1 MAEPSNDTLNT
12 LDTLPRLLRSNA
24 AKYGESKVALR
35 EKEFGVWQP
44 YTWKDYLEHVKYF
57 SLGLVSLGL
66 TKGDTI
72 SIIGDNRPE
81 WLFAELAAQSA
92 RAIGIGIYQDAIL
105 KEVSYIINLA
115 ESKFI
120 VAEDQEQ
127 VDKIL
132 DMGDELTTVKFIVYT
147 DPRGMRKYDD
157 SRLVYFP
164 EVEARGKE
172 FEQAHPGAYD
182 RLVDATEA
190 EDPTHICITSGTTG
204 NPKLAVLSHRNML
217 SMAAN
222 LGKVDPK
229 RETDEFVS
237 FLPLPWVGEQMMSVA
252 SGLLFGFTVNFPE
265 EPETATENI
274 REIGP
279 HILFSPPRVWENLAA
294 TVQVKIL
301 DASPLKRFLYNK
313 CLPIGYEW
321 ADLKFQKKTP
331 TLAQKIR
338 YSLAYLLV
346 FRSLKDRIGFTHI
359 RSASTGGAALGPDTF
374 RFFHALGVN
383 LKQIY
388 GQTEIFGI
396 SCIHRDGDVNF
407 DSVGKPI
414 PETEIRIDNPDP
426 KGVGEV
432 VSRSPA
438 LFQGYYKA
446 EAATQESIVDGWL
459 RSGDAGYFDENGHLV
474 IIDRM
479 KDIMT
484 LRSGERFSPQFIE
497 NKLKFS
503 PYIKEAVCIG
513 QGRDLVISLICIDFG
528 IVGKWA
534 EDHRI
539 GYTTY
544 TDLASKPEVYDFLE
558 KEVRKVNST
567 LTGSQRIRKFALLY
581 KELDAD
587 DDELTRTRKVRR
599 GFVDQKYADI
609 IQGIYQGQPQIR
621 IDAVIK
627 YQDGK
632 TSQLK
637 TTIQVRDL
645 GDPGEVRPAVA

>member
-1 MAEPSNDTLNT
+1 MTDAPMN
-12 LDTLPRLLRSNA
+12 DTLPRLLRSNA
-24 AKYGESKVALR
+24 AKYGIGKVALR
-35 EKEFGVWQP
+35 EKEFGIWQP
-44 YTWKDYLEHVKYF
+44 YSWQDYFEHVRDF
-57 SLGLVSLGL
+57 TLGLVALGL
-66 TKGDTI
+66 VKGDTI

-81 WLFAELAAQSA
+81 WLFAELSAQSA
-92 RAIGIGIYQDAIL
+92 GAIGIGIYQDAIL

-127 VDKIL
+127 VDKVL
-132 DMGDELTTVKFIVYT
+132 DMGDELTTVKHIVYT

-157 SRLVYFP
+157 ARLISFQ
-164 EVEARGKE
+164 EVEALGKE
-172 FEQAHPGAYD
+172 HEQAHPGAYD
-182 RLVDATEA
+182 ALVNATQA
-190 EDPTHICITSGTTG
+190 EDPAHICITSGTTG
-204 NPKLAVLSHRNML
+204 HPKLAVLSHRNML
-217 SMAAN
+217 SMATN

-229 RETDEFVS
+229 LETDEFVS

-252 SGLLFGFTVNFPE
+252 SGMLFGFTVNFPE
-265 EPETATENI
+265 GPETTTENI

-279 HILFSPPRVWENLAA
+279 NLLFSPPRVWENLAA

-301 DASPLKRFLYNK
+301 DASPLKRFLYHW

-331 TLAQKIR
+331 TLLQKLR
-338 YSLAYLLV
+338 YGLAYVLI
-346 FRSLKDRIGFTHI
+346 FRALKDRIGFSRI

-396 SCIHRDGDVNF
+396 SSIHRDGDINF
-407 DSVGKPI
+407 DSVGIPI

-426 KGVGEV
+426 QGVGEV
-432 VSRSPA
+432 ISRSAA

-446 EAATQESIVDGWL
+446 EAATAETIVDGWL
-459 RSGDAGYFDENGHLV
+459 RSGDAGYFDPNGHLV

-484 LRSGERFSPQFIE
+484 LQSSERFSPQFIE

-503 PYIKEAVCIG
+503 PYAKEAVCIG
-513 QGRDLVISLICIDFG
+513 QGREFVIALLCVDFS

-544 TDLASKPEVYDFLE
+544 TDLAAKPEIYDLLE
-558 KEVRKVNST
+558 KEVKKVNDT
-567 LTGSQRIRKFALLY
+567 LVESQRIRKFALLY

-609 IQGIYQGQPQIR
+609 IEGIYAGKAQIPV
-621 IDAVIK
+621 DAVIK

-637 TTIQVRDL
+637 TTIIVRDL
-645 GDPGEVRPAVA
+645 IHPDGSTPAAT

>member
-1 MAEPSNDTLNT
+1 MTDAPMN
-12 LDTLPRLLRSNA
+12 DTLPRLLRSNA
-24 AKYGESKVALR
+24 AKYGAGKVALR
-35 EKEFGVWQP
+35 EKEFGIWQP
-44 YTWKDYLEHVKYF
+44 YTWQDYFEHVRDF
-57 SLGLVSLGL
+57 TLGLVVLGL
-66 TKGDTI
+66 VKGDTI

-81 WLFAELAAQSA
+81 WLFAELSAQSA
-92 RAIGIGIYQDAIL
+92 GAIGIGIYQDAIL

-127 VDKIL
+127 VDKVL
-132 DMGDELTTVKFIVYT
+132 DMGDELTTVKHIVYT

-157 SRLVYFP
+157 ARLISFL
-164 EVEARGKE
+164 EVEALGREHEK
-172 FEQAHPGAYD
+172 AHPGAYD
-182 RLVDATEA
+182 ALVNATQA
-190 EDPTHICITSGTTG
+190 EDPAHICITSGTTG
-204 NPKLAVLSHRNML
+204 HPKLAVLSHRNML
-217 SMAAN
+217 SMATN

-229 RETDEFVS
+229 LETDEFVS

-252 SGLLFGFTVNFPE
+252 SGMLFGFTVNFPE
-265 EPETATENI
+265 GPETTTENI

-279 HILFSPPRVWENLAA
+279 NLLFSPPRVWENLAA

-301 DASPLKRFLYNK
+301 DASPLKRFLYHW

-331 TLAQKIR
+331 TLVQKLR
-338 YSLAYLLV
+338 YGLAYLLV
-346 FRSLKDRIGFTHI
+346 FRALKDRIGFTHI

-396 SCIHRDGDVNF
+396 SCIHRDGDINF
-407 DSVGKPI
+407 DSVGIPI

-426 KGVGEV
+426 QGVGEV
-432 VSRSPA
+432 ISRSAA

-446 EAATQESIVDGWL
+446 EAATAETIVDGWL
-459 RSGDAGYFDENGHLV
+459 RSGDAGYFDPNGHLV

-484 LRSGERFSPQFIE
+484 LQSSERFSPQFIE

-503 PYIKEAVCIG
+503 PYAKEAVCIG
-513 QGRDLVISLICIDFG
+513 QGREFVIALLCVDFS

-544 TDLASKPEVYDFLE
+544 TDLAAKPEIYDLLE
-558 KEVRKVNST
+558 KEVKKVNDT
-567 LTGSQRIRKFALLY
+567 LVESQRIRKFALLY

-609 IQGIYQGQPQIR
+609 IEGIYAGKSQIPV
-621 IDAVIK
+621 DAVIK

-637 TTIQVRDL
+637 TTIIVRDL
-645 GDPGEVRPAVA
+645 IHPDGSTPAAS

>member
-1 MAEPSNDTLNT
+1 MVQLSH
-12 LDTLPRLLRSNA
+12 DTLPKLLRHNA
-24 AKYGESKVALR
+24 MKYGDGKVALR
-35 EKEFGVWQP
+35 EKEFGIWQP
-44 YTWKDYLEHVKYF
+44 FTWKEYYEHVKYF
-57 SLGLVSLGL
+57 CLGLVSMGL
-66 TKGDTI
+66 EKGDTI

-81 WLFAELAAQSA
+81 WVYAELAAQCA
-92 RAIGIGIYQDAIL
+92 GAVGIGIYQDSIL
-105 KEVSYIINLA
+105 KEVSYIINHA
-115 ESKFI
+115 ASKFI

-127 VDKIL
+127 VDKVL
-132 DMGDELTTVKFIVYT
+132 DMGDELTTVRHVVYT
-147 DPRGMRKYDD
+147 DSRGMRKYDD
-157 SRLVYFP
+157 DRLIFFP
-164 EVEARGKE
+164 DVEEKGRQYEKD
-172 FEQAHPGAYD
+172 HPALFD
-182 RLVDATEA
+182 QLVDATRPD
-190 EDPTHICITSGTTG
+190 DPAQICTTSGTTG

-222 LGKVDPK
+222 LGEVDPK

-237 FLPLPWVGEQMMSVA
+237 FLPLPWIGEQMMGVA
-252 SGLLFGFTVNFPE
+252 SALLYGFTVNFPE
-265 EPETATENI
+265 SPETATENI

-279 HILFSPPRVWENLAA
+279 HVLFSPPRVWENLAA
-294 TVQVKIL
+294 TVQVKIM
-301 DASPLKRFLYNK
+301 DASWLKQFLYNRF
-313 CLPIGYEW
+313 LPVGYEW

-331 TLAQKIR
+331 SLLQKLR
-338 YSLAYLLV
+338 YGLGYLLV
-346 FRSLKDRIGFTHI
+346 FRALKDRLGFTFV

-388 GQTEIFGI
+388 GQTEISGI
-396 SCIHRDGDVNF
+396 SCIHRDGDINF

-414 PETEIRIDNPDP
+414 PETDVRIDNPDP
-426 KGVGEV
+426 QGVGEV

-438 LFQGYYKA
+438 LFLGYYKNE
-446 EAATQESIVDGWL
+446 EATRETIVDGWL
-459 RSGDAGYFDENGHLV
+459 HSGDAGYFNPDGHLI

-484 LRSGERFSPQFIE
+484 MSSGERFSPQFIE

-513 QGRDLVISLICIDFG
+513 HGRDFVIAMICIDYG

-534 EDHRI
+534 EDRRI
-539 GYTTY
+539 NYTTY

-558 KEVRKVNST
+558 KEVRKVNAT
-567 LTGSQRIRKFALLY
+567 LVESQKIRKFILLY

-599 GFVDQKYADI
+599 GFIDQKYKDI
-609 IQGIYQGQPQIR
+609 IEAIYAGQDKIH
-621 IDAVIK
+621 IDTLIK

-637 TTIQVRDL
+637 TTLQVRTL
-645 GDPGEVRPAVA
+645 

>member
-1 MAEPSNDTLNT
+1 MTDAPMN
-12 LDTLPRLLRSNA
+12 DTLPRLLRSNA
-24 AKYGESKVALR
+24 AKYGAGKVALR
-35 EKEFGVWQP
+35 EKEFGIWQP
-44 YTWKDYLEHVKYF
+44 YTWQDYFEHVRDF
-57 SLGLVSLGL
+57 TLGLVVLGL
-66 TKGDTI
+66 VKGDTI

-81 WLFAELAAQSA
+81 WLFAELSAQSA
-92 RAIGIGIYQDAIL
+92 GAIGIGIYQDAIL

-127 VDKIL
+127 VDKVL
-132 DMGDELTTVKFIVYT
+132 DMGDELTTVKYIVYT

-157 SRLVYFP
+157 ARLISFL
-164 EVEARGKE
+164 EVEALGKAHE
-172 FEQAHPGAYD
+172 KAHPGAYD
-182 RLVDATEA
+182 ALVNATQA
-190 EDPTHICITSGTTG
+190 EDPAHICITSGTTG
-204 NPKLAVLSHRNML
+204 HPKLAVLSHRNML
-217 SMAAN
+217 SMATN

-229 RETDEFVS
+229 LETDEFVS

-252 SGLLFGFTVNFPE
+252 SGMLFGFTVNFPE
-265 EPETATENI
+265 GPETTTENI

-279 HILFSPPRVWENLAA
+279 NLLFSPPRVWENLAA

-301 DASPLKRFLYNK
+301 DASPLKRFLYHW

-331 TLAQKIR
+331 TLVQKLR
-338 YSLAYLLV
+338 YGLAYLLV
-346 FRSLKDRIGFTHI
+346 FRALKDRIGFTRI

-396 SCIHRDGDVNF
+396 SCIHRDGDINF
-407 DSVGKPI
+407 DSVGIPI

-426 KGVGEV
+426 QGVGEV
-432 VSRSPA
+432 ISRSAA

-446 EAATQESIVDGWL
+446 EAATAETIVDGWL
-459 RSGDAGYFDENGHLV
+459 RSGDAGYFDPNGHLV

-484 LRSGERFSPQFIE
+484 LQSSERFSPQFIE

-503 PYIKEAVCIG
+503 PYAKEAVCIG
-513 QGRDLVISLICIDFG
+513 QGREFVIALLCVDFS

-544 TDLASKPEVYDFLE
+544 TDLAAKPEIYDLLE
-558 KEVRKVNST
+558 KEVKKVNDT
-567 LTGSQRIRKFALLY
+567 LVESQRIRKFALLY

-609 IQGIYQGQPQIR
+609 IEGIYAGKSQIPV
-621 IDAVIK
+621 DAVIK

-637 TTIQVRDL
+637 STIIVRDL
-645 GDPGEVRPAVA
+645 IHPDGSTPAAS

>member
-1 MAEPSNDTLNT
+1 MPEAVPDTF
-12 LDTLPRLLRSNA
+12 PKLLRRN
-24 AKYGESKVALR
+24 GEKFGAGKVALR
-35 EKEFGVWQP
+35 EKEFGIWQP
-44 YTWKDYLEHVKYF
+44 YSWSDYYDHVKF
-57 SLGLVSLGL
+57 FCLGLVSMGL
-66 TKGDTI
+66 EKADTI
-72 SIIGDNRPE
+72 AIIGDNRPE

-92 RAIGIGIYQDAIL
+92 GAIGIGIYQDAIL

-115 ESKFI
+115 EAKFI

-132 DMGDELTTVKFIVYT
+132 DMGEELTTVRHIVYT
-147 DPRGMRKYDD
+147 DPRGMRKYEDP
-157 SRLVYFP
+157 RLVYFP

-172 FEQAHPGAYD
+172 YERANPGAYE
-182 RLVDATEA
+182 RLVDATQA
-190 EDPTHICITSGTTG
+190 EDPAQICTTSGTTG
-204 NPKLAVLSHRNML
+204 NPKLAVLSHRNLL
-217 SMAAN
+217 SMARN
-222 LGKVDPK
+222 LGQVDRK
-229 RETDEFVS
+229 YETDEFVS
-237 FLPLPWVGEQMMSVA
+237 FLPLPWVGEQMMCVA
-252 SGLLFGFTVNFPE
+252 SGLLFGLTVNFPE

-279 HILFSPPRVWENLAA
+279 HVLFSPPRVWENLAA

-301 DASPLKRFLYNK
+301 DASRLKRFLYNR

-331 TLAQKIR
+331 TLVQKIR
-338 YSLAYLLV
+338 YALSYLLV
-346 FRSLKDRIGFTHI
+346 FRALKDRIGFTHI

-388 GQTEIFGI
+388 GQTEISGI

-414 PETEIRIDNPDP
+414 PETEVRIDNPDP

-446 EAATQESIVDGWL
+446 PDATRETIIGGWL
-459 RSGDAGYFDENGHLV
+459 RSGDAGYFDPGGHLV

-484 LRSGERFSPQFIE
+484 LQSGERFSPQFIE

-513 QGRDLVISLICIDFG
+513 QGRAFVLGLICIDFG

-534 EDHRI
+534 EDRRI

-544 TDLASKPEVYDFLE
+544 TDLAGKPEVYDFLE
-558 KEVRKVNST
+558 KEVRKVNAT
-567 LTGSQRIRKFALLY
+567 LGDAQRICKFALLY

-609 IQGIYQGQPQIR
+609 IEGIYRGQSQIA

-632 TSQLK
+632 TSRLK
-637 TTIQVRDL
+637 TTVQVRDL
-645 GDPGEVRPAVA
+645 GAAAARPSVP

>member
-446 EAATQESIVDGWL
+446 EAATRESIVDGWL

>member
-1 MAEPSNDTLNT
+1 MVEFAHDTF
-12 LDTLPRLLRSNA
+12 PKLLRHNA
-24 AKYGESKVALR
+24 RKYGDGKVALR
-35 EKEFGVWQP
+35 EKEFGIWQP
-44 YTWKDYLEHVKYF
+44 YTWKEYGERVKYF
-57 SLGLVSLGL
+57 CLGLVALGL
-66 TKGDTI
+66 KKADTI
-72 SIIGDNRPE
+72 AIIGDNRPE

-92 RAIGIGIYQDAIL
+92 GAVGIGIYQDAIL

-127 VDKIL
+127 VDKVL
-132 DMGDELTTVKFIVYT
+132 DMGDELTTVQYVVYT

-157 SRLVYFP
+157 PRLIYFP
-164 EVEARGKE
+164 DVESKGREYEA
-172 FEQAHPGAYD
+172 AHPGAYD
-182 RLVDATEA
+182 RLVDDTRCD
-190 EDPTHICITSGTTG
+190 DPAQICTTSGTTG

-222 LGKVDPK
+222 LGQVDPK
-229 RETDEFVS
+229 FETDEFVS
-237 FLPLPWVGEQMMSVA
+237 FLPLPWIGEQMMCVA
-252 SGLLFGFTVNFPE
+252 SGLLFGLTVSFPE
-265 EPETATENI
+265 EPETATENL

-279 HILFSPPRVWENLAA
+279 HVLFSPPRVWENLAA

-301 DASPLKRFLYNK
+301 DASPLKRSLYHR

-321 ADLKFQKKTP
+321 ADLKFRKAAP
-331 TLAQKIR
+331 TLLQKLR
-338 YSLAYLLV
+338 YGLAYVLV
-346 FRSLKDRIGFTHI
+346 FRALKDRLGFTHV

-374 RFFHALGVN
+374 RFFHALGVD

-388 GQTEIFGI
+388 GQTEISGI
-396 SCIHRDGDVNF
+396 SCIHRHGDVNF

-414 PETEIRIDNPDP
+414 PETEVKIVNPDP

-438 LFQGYYKA
+438 LFLGYYKNE
-446 EAATQESIVDGWL
+446 EATRDTIHDGWL
-459 RSGDAGYFDENGHLV
+459 YSGDAGYFNDDGHLV

-484 LRSGERFSPQFIE
+484 LKSGERFSPQFIE

-503 PYIKEAVCIG
+503 PYVKEAVCIG
-513 QGRDLVISLICIDFG
+513 EGRDYVLSLVCIDYG

-534 EDHRI
+534 EDNRI
-539 GYTTY
+539 NYTTY
-544 TDLASKPEVYDFLE
+544 TDLASKPEVYDFIE
-558 KEVRKVNST
+558 KEVRKVNET
-567 LTGSQRIRKFALLY
+567 LVESQRIKKFALLY

-609 IQGIYQGQPQIR
+609 IEGVYQGLPEIK

-637 TTIQVRDL
+637 TTVR
-645 GDPGEVRPAVA
+645 VKTM

>member
-1 MAEPSNDTLNT
+1 MVEFAHDTF
-12 LDTLPRLLRSNA
+12 PKLLRHNA
-24 AKYGESKVALR
+24 KKYGDGKVALR
-35 EKEFGVWQP
+35 EKEFGIWQP
-44 YTWKDYLEHVKYF
+44 YTWQDYCERVKYF
-57 SLGLVSLGL
+57 CLGLVALGL
-66 TKGDTI
+66 KKADTI
-72 SIIGDNRPE
+72 AIIGDNRPE

-92 RAIGIGIYQDAIL
+92 GAIGIGIYQDAIL

-132 DMGDELTTVKFIVYT
+132 DMGDELTTVQHIVYT
-147 DPRGMRKYDD
+147 DPRGMRKYEDG
-157 SRLVYFP
+157 RLISFP
-164 EVEARGKE
+164 DVEERGRQYEKANPDA
-172 FEQAHPGAYD
+172 FD
-182 RLVDATEA
+182 RLVDATGCD
-190 EDPTHICITSGTTG
+190 DPAQICTTSGTTG

-222 LGKVDPK
+222 LGQVDPK
-229 RETDEFVS
+229 HETDEFVS
-237 FLPLPWVGEQMMSVA
+237 FLPLPWIGEQMMCVA
-252 SGLLFGFTVNFPE
+252 SGLLFGLTVNFPE
-265 EPETATENI
+265 EPETATENL

-279 HILFSPPRVWENLAA
+279 HVLFSPPRVWENLAA

-301 DASPLKRFLYNK
+301 DASALKRFLYHR

-321 ADLKFQKKTP
+321 ADLKFRKKAP
-331 TLAQKIR
+331 SLIEKVR
-338 YSLAYLLV
+338 YGLAYLLV
-346 FRSLKDRIGFTHI
+346 FRALKDRLGFTRV

-374 RFFHALGVN
+374 RFFHALGVD

-388 GQTEIFGI
+388 GQTEISGI
-396 SCIHRDGDVNF
+396 SCIHRHGDVNF

-414 PETEIRIDNPDP
+414 PETEVKIVNPDP

-438 LFQGYYKA
+438 LFLGYYKNE
-446 EAATQESIVDGWL
+446 EATRDTIHDGWL
-459 RSGDAGYFDENGHLV
+459 YSGDAGYFNEDGHLV

-503 PYIKEAVCIG
+503 PYIKEAVCVG
-513 QGRDLVISLICIDFG
+513 QGRDSVISLICIDYG

-534 EDHRI
+534 EDNRI
-539 GYTTY
+539 NYTTY
-544 TDLASKPEVYDFLE
+544 TDLASKSEVYDFIE
-558 KEVRKVNST
+558 REVRKVNET
-567 LTGSQRIRKFALLY
+567 LTDSQRVKKFALLY

-609 IQGIYQGQPQIR
+609 IEGIYRDQPEIK

-637 TTIQVRDL
+637 TTVQVRTL
-645 GDPGEVRPAVA
+645 

>member
-1 MAEPSNDTLNT
+1 MTDAPVN
-12 LDTLPRLLRSNA
+12 DTLPRLLRSNA
-24 AKYGESKVALR
+24 AKYGAGKVALR
-35 EKEFGVWQP
+35 EKEFGIWQP
-44 YTWKDYLEHVKYF
+44 DSWQDYFEHVRDF
-57 SLGLVSLGL
+57 TLGLVVLGL
-66 TKGDTI
+66 VKGDTI

-81 WLFAELAAQSA
+81 WLFAELSAQSA
-92 RAIGIGIYQDAIL
+92 GAIGIGIYQDAIL

-127 VDKIL
+127 VDKVL
-132 DMGDELTTVKFIVYT
+132 DMGDELTTVKHIVYT

-157 SRLVYFP
+157 ARLISFT
-164 EVEARGKE
+164 EVEALGKE
-172 FEQAHPGAYD
+172 HEKAHPGAYD
-182 RLVDATEA
+182 ALVNATQA
-190 EDPTHICITSGTTG
+190 EDPAHICITSGTTG
-204 NPKLAVLSHRNML
+204 HPKLAVLSHRNML
-217 SMAAN
+217 SMATN

-229 RETDEFVS
+229 LETDEFVS

-252 SGLLFGFTVNFPE
+252 SGMLFGFTVNFPE
-265 EPETATENI
+265 GPETTTENI

-279 HILFSPPRVWENLAA
+279 NLLFSPPRVWENLAA

-301 DASPLKRFLYNK
+301 DASPLKRFLYHW

-331 TLAQKIR
+331 TLLQKLR
-338 YSLAYLLV
+338 YGLAYVLV
-346 FRSLKDRIGFTHI
+346 FRALKDRIGFSRI

-396 SCIHRDGDVNF
+396 SCIHRDGDINF
-407 DSVGKPI
+407 DSVGIPI

-426 KGVGEV
+426 QGVGEV
-432 VSRSPA
+432 ISRSAA

-446 EAATQESIVDGWL
+446 EAATAETIVDGWL
-459 RSGDAGYFDENGHLV
+459 RSGDAGYFDPNGHLV

-484 LRSGERFSPQFIE
+484 LQSSERFSPQFIE

-503 PYIKEAVCIG
+503 PYAKEAVCIG
-513 QGRDLVISLICIDFG
+513 QGREFVIALLCVDFS

-544 TDLASKPEVYDFLE
+544 TDLAAKPEIYDLLE
-558 KEVRKVNST
+558 KEVKKVNDT
-567 LTGSQRIRKFALLY
+567 LVESQRIRKFALLY

-609 IQGIYQGQPQIR
+609 IEGIYAGKAQIPV
-621 IDAVIK
+621 DAVIK

-637 TTIQVRDL
+637 TTIIVRDL
-645 GDPGEVRPAVA
+645 IHPDGSTPAAT

>member
-1 MAEPSNDTLNT
+1 MTDAPMN
-12 LDTLPRLLRSNA
+12 DTLPRLLRSNA
-24 AKYGESKVALR
+24 AKYGAGKVALR
-35 EKEFGVWQP
+35 EKEFGIWQP
-44 YTWKDYLEHVKYF
+44 YTWQDYFEHVRDF
-57 SLGLVSLGL
+57 TLGLVVLGL
-66 TKGDTI
+66 VKGDTI

-81 WLFAELAAQSA
+81 WLFAELSAQSA
-92 RAIGIGIYQDAIL
+92 GAIGIGIYQDAIL

-127 VDKIL
+127 VDKVL
-132 DMGDELTTVKFIVYT
+132 DMGDELTTVKRIVYT

-157 SRLVYFP
+157 ARLISFL
-164 EVEARGKE
+164 EVEALGKAHE
-172 FEQAHPGAYD
+172 KAHPGAYD
-182 RLVDATEA
+182 ALVNATQA
-190 EDPTHICITSGTTG
+190 EDPAHICITSGTTG
-204 NPKLAVLSHRNML
+204 HPKLAVLSHRNML
-217 SMAAN
+217 SMATN

-229 RETDEFVS
+229 LETDEFVS

-265 EPETATENI
+265 KPETATENI

-279 HILFSPPRVWENLAA
+279 HLLFSPPRVWENLAA

-301 DASPLKRFLYNK
+301 DASPLKRFLYHW

-331 TLAQKIR
+331 TLVQKLR
-338 YSLAYLLV
+338 YGLAYLLV
-346 FRSLKDRIGFTHI
+346 FRALKDRIGFTRI

-396 SCIHRDGDVNF
+396 SCIHRDGDINF
-407 DSVGKPI
+407 DSVGIPI

-426 KGVGEV
+426 QGVGEV
-432 VSRSPA
+432 ISRSAA

-446 EAATQESIVDGWL
+446 EAATAETIVDGWL
-459 RSGDAGYFDENGHLV
+459 RSGDAGYFDPNGHLV

-484 LRSGERFSPQFIE
+484 LQSSERFSPQFIE

-503 PYIKEAVCIG
+503 PYAKEAVCIG
-513 QGRDLVISLICIDFG
+513 QGREFVIALLCVDFS

-544 TDLASKPEVYDFLE
+544 TDLAAKPEIYDLLE
-558 KEVRKVNST
+558 KEVKKVNDT
-567 LTGSQRIRKFALLY
+567 LVESQRIRKFALLY

-609 IQGIYQGQPQIR
+609 IEGIYAGKSQIPV
-621 IDAVIK
+621 DAVIK

-637 TTIQVRDL
+637 TTIIVRDL
-645 GDPGEVRPAVA
+645 IHPDGSTPAAS

>member
-1 MAEPSNDTLNT
+1 MVQLAHDTF
-12 LDTLPRLLRSNA
+12 PKLLRHNA
-24 AKYGESKVALR
+24 EKYGDGKVALR
-35 EKEFGVWQP
+35 EKEFGIWQP
-44 YTWKDYLEHVKYF
+44 VTWWQYFEHVKYF
-57 SLGLVSLGL
+57 CLGLVSLGL
-66 TKGDTI
+66 QKGDTI

-81 WLFAELAAQSA
+81 WVYAELAAQCA
-92 RAIGIGIYQDAIL
+92 GAVGIGIYQDSIL

-115 ESKFI
+115 ASKFI

-132 DMGDELTTVKFIVYT
+132 DMGDELPTVKQIIYT

-157 SRLVYFP
+157 SRLTYFP
-164 EVEARGKE
+164 DVEKLGREYEAKN
-172 FEQAHPGAYD
+172 PGIFD
-182 RLVDATEA
+182 RLVDATGA
-190 EDPTHICITSGTTG
+190 EDPAQICTTSGTTG
-204 NPKLAVLSHRNML
+204 NPKLAVLTHRNML

-222 LGKVDPK
+222 LGAVDPK
-229 RETDEFVS
+229 YETDEFVS
-237 FLPLPWVGEQMMSVA
+237 FLPLPWIGEQMMCVA
-252 SGLLFGFTVNFPE
+252 SGLLYGFTINFPE

-279 HILFSPPRVWENLAA
+279 HVIFSPPRVWENLAA

-301 DASPLKRFLYNK
+301 DASAMKRFLYNR

-321 ADLKFQKKTP
+321 ADIRFRKARP
-331 TLAQKIR
+331 TLWEKIR
-338 YSLAYLLV
+338 YGLAYLFV
-346 FRSLKDRIGFTHI
+346 FRALKDRLGFTHI

-388 GQTEIFGI
+388 GQTEISGI

-414 PETEIRIDNPDP
+414 PETEVKIVNPDP

-438 LFQGYYKA
+438 LFQGYYRNE
-446 EAATQESIVDGWL
+446 EATRDTIHDGWL
-459 RSGDAGYFDENGHLV
+459 YSGDAGYFNEDGHLV

-503 PYIKEAVCIG
+503 PYIKEAVCVG
-513 QGRDLVISLICIDFG
+513 QDRDYVVSLVCIDYG

-539 GYTTY
+539 NYTTY
-544 TDLASKPEVYDFLE
+544 TDLASKPEVYDFIE
-558 KEVRKVNST
+558 KEVRKVNET
-567 LTGSQRIRKFALLY
+567 LVESQRITKFALLY

-609 IQGIYQGQPQIR
+609 IEGIYQNLEQIK

-637 TTIQVRDL
+637 TTVAVRKL
-645 GDPGEVRPAVA
+645 

>member
-1 MAEPSNDTLNT
+1 MTDAPVN
-12 LDTLPRLLRSNA
+12 DTLPRLLRSNA
-24 AKYGESKVALR
+24 AKYGAGKVALR
-35 EKEFGVWQP
+35 EKEFGIWQP
-44 YTWKDYLEHVKYF
+44 YSWQDYFEHVRDF
-57 SLGLVSLGL
+57 TLGLVVLGL
-66 TKGDTI
+66 VKGDTI

-81 WLFAELAAQSA
+81 WLFAELSAQSA
-92 RAIGIGIYQDAIL
+92 GAIGIGIYQDAIL

-127 VDKIL
+127 VDKVL
-132 DMGDELTTVKFIVYT
+132 DMGDELTTVKYIVYT

-157 SRLVYFP
+157 ARLISFL
-164 EVEARGKE
+164 EVEALGKAHE
-172 FEQAHPGAYD
+172 KAHPGAYD
-182 RLVDATEA
+182 ALVNATQA
-190 EDPTHICITSGTTG
+190 EDPAHICITSGTTG
-204 NPKLAVLSHRNML
+204 HPKLAVLSHRNML
-217 SMAAN
+217 SMATN

-229 RETDEFVS
+229 LETDEFVS

-252 SGLLFGFTVNFPE
+252 SGMLFGFTVNFPE
-265 EPETATENI
+265 GPETTTENI

-279 HILFSPPRVWENLAA
+279 NLLFSPPRVWENLAA

-301 DASPLKRFLYNK
+301 DASPLKRFLYHW

-331 TLAQKIR
+331 TLVQNLR
-338 YSLAYLLV
+338 YGLAYLLV
-346 FRSLKDRIGFTHI
+346 FRALKDRIGFTRI

-396 SCIHRDGDVNF
+396 SCIHRDGDINF
-407 DSVGKPI
+407 DSVGIPI

-426 KGVGEV
+426 QGVGEV
-432 VSRSPA
+432 ISRSAA

-446 EAATQESIVDGWL
+446 EAATAETIVDGWL
-459 RSGDAGYFDENGHLV
+459 RSGDAGYFDPNGHLV

-484 LRSGERFSPQFIE
+484 LQSSERFSPQFIE

-503 PYIKEAVCIG
+503 PYAKEAVCIG
-513 QGRDLVISLICIDFG
+513 QGREFVIALLCVDFS

-544 TDLASKPEVYDFLE
+544 TDLAAKPEIYDLLE
-558 KEVRKVNST
+558 KEVKKVNDT
-567 LTGSQRIRKFALLY
+567 LVESQRIRKFALLY

-609 IQGIYQGQPQIR
+609 IEGIYAGESQIPV
-621 IDAVIK
+621 DAVIK

-637 TTIQVRDL
+637 TTIIVRDL
-645 GDPGEVRPAVA
+645 IHPDGSTPAAS

>member
-1 MAEPSNDTLNT
+1 MN
-12 LDTLPRLLRSNA
+12 DTLPRLLRSNA
-24 AKYGESKVALR
+24 AKYGAGKVALR
-35 EKEFGVWQP
+35 EKELGVWQP
-44 YTWKDYLEHVKYF
+44 YSWSDYFEHVHYF
-57 SLGLVSLGL
+57 TLGLVSLGL
-66 TKGDTI
+66 AKWDTI

-81 WLFAELAAQSA
+81 WLFAELSAQSA
-92 RAIGIGIYQDAIL
+92 GAIGIGLYQDAIL

-127 VDKIL
+127 VDKVL
-132 DMGDELTTVKFIVYT
+132 DMGDELTTVKYIVYT
-147 DPRGMRKYDD
+147 DPRGMRKYED
-157 SRLVYFP
+157 SRLISFP
-164 EVEARGKE
+164 AVEDLGRE
-172 FEQAHPGAYD
+172 YEQAHPGAYD
-182 RLVDATEA
+182 ALVDATAA
-190 EDPTHICITSGTTG
+190 EDPAHICITSGTTG
-204 NPKLAVLSHRNML
+204 HPKLAVLSHRNML
-217 SMAAN
+217 SMATN

-229 RETDEFVS
+229 LETDEFVS

-252 SGLLFGFTVNFPE
+252 SGLLFGFTVSFPE
-265 EPETATENI
+265 APETTTENI

-279 HILFSPPRVWENLAA
+279 HLLFSPPRVWENLAA

-301 DASPLKRFLYNK
+301 DASPLKRFLYNW

-331 TLAQKIR
+331 TLLQKLR
-338 YSLAYLLV
+338 YGLAYVLV
-346 FRSLKDRIGFTHI
+346 FRALKDRIGFSRI

-396 SCIHRDGDVNF
+396 SCIHRDGDIDF

-432 VSRSPA
+432 VSRSAA

-446 EAATQESIVDGWL
+446 EAATAETIVDGWL
-459 RSGDAGYFDENGHLV
+459 RSGDAGYFDPNGHLV

-484 LRSGERFSPQFIE
+484 LQSGERFSPQFIE
-497 NKLKFS
+497 NKMKFS
-503 PYIKEAVCIG
+503 PYVKEAVCIG
-513 QGRDLVISLICIDFG
+513 QGRDFVMALICIDFS
-528 IVGKWA
+528 ILGKWA

-544 TDLASKPEVYDFLE
+544 TDLASKPEVYDLVE
-558 KEVRKVNST
+558 KEVRKVNGT
-567 LTGSQRIRKFALLY
+567 LVGSQRIQKFALLY

-609 IQGIYQGQPQIR
+609 IEGIYAGAAQIP

-637 TTIQVRDL
+637 TTIHVRDL
-645 GDPGEVRPAVA
+645 SSPEDTRPATT

>member
-1 MAEPSNDTLNT
+1 MN
-12 LDTLPRLLRSNA
+12 DTLPRLLRSNA
-24 AKYGESKVALR
+24 AKYGAGKVALR
-35 EKEFGVWQP
+35 EKELGVWQP
-44 YTWKDYLEHVKYF
+44 YSWSDYFEHVHYF
-57 SLGLVSLGL
+57 TLGLVSLGL
-66 TKGDTI
+66 AKGDTI

-81 WLFAELAAQSA
+81 WLFTELAAQSA
-92 RAIGIGIYQDAIL
+92 GAIGIGIYQDAIL

-127 VDKIL
+127 VDKVL
-132 DMGDELTTVKFIVYT
+132 DMGDELTTVKHIVYT

-157 SRLVYFP
+157 PRLVYFP
-164 EVEARGKE
+164 DVEARGKE
-172 FEQAHPGAYD
+172 YEQAHPGAYD
-182 RLVDATEA
+182 RLVDATQA

-204 NPKLAVLSHRNML
+204 NPKLAVLSHRNMI

-279 HILFSPPRVWENLAA
+279 NVLFSPPRVWENLAA
-294 TVQVKIL
+294 TVQVRIL
-301 DASPLKRFLYNK
+301 DASPLKRFLYGK

-331 TLAQKIR
+331 TLAQKVR
-338 YSLAYLLV
+338 YTLAYLLV
-346 FRSLKDRIGFTHI
+346 FRALKDRIGFTRI

-432 VSRSPA
+432 VSRSRA
-438 LFQGYYKA
+438 LFLGYYKA
-446 EAATQESIVDGWL
+446 EAATRETIVDGWL
-459 RSGDAGYFDENGHLV
+459 RSGDAGYFDQNGHLV

-513 QGRDLVISLICIDFG
+513 QGRDFVISLLCIDFG

-534 EDHRI
+534 EEHRI

-558 KEVRKVNST
+558 KEVRKVNAT
-567 LTGSQRIRKFALLY
+567 LVGSQRIRKFALLY

-599 GFVDQKYADI
+599 GFVDQKYAGI
-609 IQGIYQGQPQIR
+609 IEGVYQGLAQIK

-637 TTIQVRDL
+637 TTVQVRDL
-645 GDPGEVRPAVA
+645 GGQEEVRPAVA

>member
-1 MAEPSNDTLNT
+1 MTDAPMN
-12 LDTLPRLLRSNA
+12 DTLPRLLRSNA
-24 AKYGESKVALR
+24 AKYGTGKVALR
-35 EKEFGVWQP
+35 EKEFGIWQP
-44 YTWKDYLEHVKYF
+44 YSWQDYFEHVRDF
-57 SLGLVSLGL
+57 TLGLVALGL
-66 TKGDTI
+66 VKGDTI

-81 WLFAELAAQSA
+81 WLFAELSAQSA
-92 RAIGIGIYQDAIL
+92 GAIGIGIYQDAIL

-127 VDKIL
+127 VDKVL
-132 DMGDELTTVKFIVYT
+132 DMGDELTTVKHIVYT

-157 SRLVYFP
+157 ARLISFQ
-164 EVEARGKE
+164 EVEALGKE
-172 FEQAHPGAYD
+172 HEQAHPGAYD
-182 RLVDATEA
+182 ALVNATQA
-190 EDPTHICITSGTTG
+190 EDPAHICITSGTTG
-204 NPKLAVLSHRNML
+204 HPKLAVLSHRNML
-217 SMAAN
+217 SMATN

-229 RETDEFVS
+229 LETDEFVS

-252 SGLLFGFTVNFPE
+252 SGMLFGFTVNFPE
-265 EPETATENI
+265 GPETTTENI

-279 HILFSPPRVWENLAA
+279 NLLFSPPRVWENLAA

-301 DASPLKRFLYNK
+301 DASPLKRFLYHW

-331 TLAQKIR
+331 TLLQKLR
-338 YSLAYLLV
+338 YGLAYVLI
-346 FRSLKDRIGFTHI
+346 FRALKDRIGFSRI

-396 SCIHRDGDVNF
+396 SSIHRDGDINF
-407 DSVGKPI
+407 DSVGIPI

-426 KGVGEV
+426 QGVGEV
-432 VSRSPA
+432 ISRSAA

-446 EAATQESIVDGWL
+446 EAATAETIVDGWL
-459 RSGDAGYFDENGHLV
+459 RSGDAGYFDPNGHLV

-484 LRSGERFSPQFIE
+484 LQSSERFSPQFIE

-503 PYIKEAVCIG
+503 PYAKEAVCIG
-513 QGRDLVISLICIDFG
+513 QGREFVIALLCVDFS

-544 TDLASKPEVYDFLE
+544 TDLSAKAEIYDLLE
-558 KEVRKVNST
+558 KEVRKVNDT
-567 LTGSQRIRKFALLY
+567 LVESQRIRKFALLY

-609 IQGIYQGQPQIR
+609 IEGIYAGKAQIPV
-621 IDAVIK
+621 DAVIK

-637 TTIQVRDL
+637 TTILVRDL
-645 GDPGEVRPAVA
+645 IHPDGSTPAAT

>member
-1 MAEPSNDTLNT
+1 MVEFAHDTF
-12 LDTLPRLLRSNA
+12 PKLLRHNA
-24 AKYGESKVALR
+24 QQYGAGKVALR
-35 EKEFGVWQP
+35 EKEFGIWQP
-44 YTWKDYLEHVKYF
+44 FTWKDYGDRVKHF
-57 SLGLVSLGL
+57 CLGLVSLGL
-66 TKGDTI
+66 KKADTI
-72 SIIGDNRPE
+72 AIIGDNRPE

-92 RAIGIGIYQDAIL
+92 GAIGIGIYQDAIL

-132 DMGDELTTVKFIVYT
+132 DMGDELTTVRHIVYT
-147 DPRGMRKYDD
+147 DPRGMRKYED
-157 SRLVYFP
+157 SRLIYFP
-164 EVEARGKE
+164 DVEERGREYEK
-172 FEQAHPGAYD
+172 ANPGAYD
-182 RLVDATEA
+182 RFVDATRCD
-190 EDPTHICITSGTTG
+190 DPAQICTTSGTTG

-222 LGKVDPK
+222 LGSVDPK
-229 RETDEFVS
+229 RQTDEFVS
-237 FLPLPWVGEQMMSVA
+237 FLPLPWIGEQMMCVA

-265 EPETATENI
+265 EPETATENL

-279 HILFSPPRVWENLAA
+279 HVLFSPPRVWENLAA

-301 DASPLKRFLYNK
+301 DASALKRFLYHL

-321 ADLKFQKKTP
+321 ADLKFRKKAP
-331 TLAQKIR
+331 SLFEKLR
-338 YSLAYLLV
+338 YGLAYLVV
-346 FRSLKDRIGFTHI
+346 FRALKDRLGFTHV

-374 RFFHALGVN
+374 RFFHALGVD

-388 GQTEIFGI
+388 GQTEISGI
-396 SCIHRDGDVNF
+396 SCIHRHGDVNF

-414 PETEIRIDNPDP
+414 PETEVKIVHPDP

-438 LFQGYYKA
+438 LFLGYYKNE
-446 EAATQESIVDGWL
+446 EATRDTIHDGWL
-459 RSGDAGYFDENGHLV
+459 YSGDAGYFNEEGHLV

-484 LRSGERFSPQFIE
+484 LQSGERFSPQFIE

-513 QGRDLVISLICIDFG
+513 QGRDFVISLICIDYG

-534 EDHRI
+534 EDNRI
-539 GYTTY
+539 NYTTY
-544 TDLASKPEVYDFLE
+544 TDLAAKPEVYAFIE
-558 KEVRKVNST
+558 KEVRKVNQT
-567 LTGSQRIRKFALLY
+567 LVESQRVKKFALLY

-599 GFVDQKYADI
+599 GFVDQKYTEI
-609 IQGIYQGQPQIR
+609 IEGIYKGQTEIK

-637 TTIQVRDL
+637 TTVQVKAL
-645 GDPGEVRPAVA
+645 

>member
-1 MAEPSNDTLNT
+1 MTDAPMN
-12 LDTLPRLLRSNA
+12 DTLPRLLRSNA
-24 AKYGESKVALR
+24 AKYGAGKVALR
-35 EKEFGVWQP
+35 EKEFGIWQP
-44 YTWKDYLEHVKYF
+44 YTWQDYFEHVRDF
-57 SLGLVSLGL
+57 TLGLVVLGL
-66 TKGDTI
+66 VKGDTI

-81 WLFAELAAQSA
+81 WLFAELSAQSA
-92 RAIGIGIYQDAIL
+92 GAIGIGIYQDAIL

-127 VDKIL
+127 VDKVL
-132 DMGDELTTVKFIVYT
+132 DMGDELTTVKRIVYT

-157 SRLVYFP
+157 ARLISFL
-164 EVEARGKE
+164 EVEALGKAHE
-172 FEQAHPGAYD
+172 KAHPGAYD
-182 RLVDATEA
+182 ALVNATQA
-190 EDPTHICITSGTTG
+190 EDPAHICITSGTTG
-204 NPKLAVLSHRNML
+204 HPKLAVLSHRNML
-217 SMAAN
+217 SMATN

-229 RETDEFVS
+229 LETDEFVS

-252 SGLLFGFTVNFPE
+252 SGMLFGFTVNFPE
-265 EPETATENI
+265 GPETTTENI

-279 HILFSPPRVWENLAA
+279 NLLFSPPRVWENLAA

-301 DASPLKRFLYNK
+301 DASPLKRFLYHW

-331 TLAQKIR
+331 TLVQKLR
-338 YSLAYLLV
+338 YGLAYLLV
-346 FRSLKDRIGFTHI
+346 FRALKDRIGFTRI

-396 SCIHRDGDVNF
+396 SCIHRDGDINF
-407 DSVGKPI
+407 DSVGIPI

-426 KGVGEV
+426 QGVGEV
-432 VSRSPA
+432 ISRSAA

-446 EAATQESIVDGWL
+446 EAATAETIVDGWL
-459 RSGDAGYFDENGHLV
+459 RSGDAGYFDPNGHLV

-484 LRSGERFSPQFIE
+484 LQSSERFSPQFIE

-503 PYIKEAVCIG
+503 PYAKEAVCIG
-513 QGRDLVISLICIDFG
+513 QGREFVIALLCVDFS

-544 TDLASKPEVYDFLE
+544 TDLAAKPEIYDLLE
-558 KEVRKVNST
+558 KEVKKVNDT
-567 LTGSQRIRKFALLY
+567 LVESQRIRKFALLY

-609 IQGIYQGQPQIR
+609 IEGIYAGKSQIPV
-621 IDAVIK
+621 DAVIK

-637 TTIQVRDL
+637 TTIIVRDL
-645 GDPGEVRPAVA
+645 IHPDGSTPAAS

>member
-1 MAEPSNDTLNT
+1 M
-12 LDTLPRLLRSNA
+12 
-24 AKYGESKVALR
+24 
-35 EKEFGVWQP
+35 
-44 YTWKDYLEHVKYF
+44 
-57 SLGLVSLGL
+57 
-66 TKGDTI
+66 
-72 SIIGDNRPE
+72 
-81 WLFAELAAQSA
+81 
-92 RAIGIGIYQDAIL
+92 
-105 KEVSYIINLA
+105 
-115 ESKFI
+115 
-120 VAEDQEQ
+120 AEDQEQ
-127 VDKIL
+127 VDKVL
-132 DMGDELTTVKFIVYT
+132 DMGDELTTVKYIVYT
-147 DPRGMRKYDD
+147 DPRGMRKYEDP
-157 SRLVYFP
+157 RLISFP
-164 EVEARGKE
+164 AVEDLGRE
-172 FEQAHPGAYD
+172 YEQAHPGAYEA
-182 RLVDATEA
+182 LVDATAA
-190 EDPTHICITSGTTG
+190 EDPAHICITSGTTG
-204 NPKLAVLSHRNML
+204 HPKLAVLSHRNMI
-217 SMAAN
+217 SMATN

-229 RETDEFVS
+229 LETDEFVS

-252 SGLLFGFTVNFPE
+252 SGLLFGFTVSFPE
-265 EPETATENI
+265 APETTTENI

-279 HILFSPPRVWENLAA
+279 HLLFSPPRVWENLAA

-301 DASPLKRFLYNK
+301 DASPLKRFLYNR

-331 TLAQKIR
+331 TLLQKLR
-338 YSLAYLLV
+338 YGLAYVLV
-346 FRSLKDRIGFTHI
+346 FRALKDRIGFSRI

-396 SCIHRDGDVNF
+396 SCIHRDGDIDF

-432 VSRSPA
+432 VSRSQA

-446 EAATQESIVDGWL
+446 EAATAETIVDGWL
-459 RSGDAGYFDENGHLV
+459 RSGDAGYFDPNGHLV

-484 LRSGERFSPQFIE
+484 LQSGERFSPQFIE
-497 NKLKFS
+497 NKMKFS
-503 PYIKEAVCIG
+503 PYVKEAVCIG
-513 QGRDLVISLICIDFG
+513 QGRDFVMALICIDFS
-528 IVGKWA
+528 ILGKWA

-544 TDLASKPEVYDFLE
+544 TDLASKPEVYELVE
-558 KEVRKVNST
+558 KEVRKVNAT
-567 LTGSQRIRKFALLY
+567 LVGSQRIQKFALLY

-609 IQGIYQGQPQIR
+609 IEGIYAGAAQIP

-637 TTIQVRDL
+637 TTIHVCDL
-645 GDPGEVRPAVA
+645 SSPEAPQPAAP

>member
-1 MAEPSNDTLNT
+1 MTDAPMN
-12 LDTLPRLLRSNA
+12 DTLPRLLRSNA
-24 AKYGESKVALR
+24 AKYGAGKVALR
-35 EKEFGVWQP
+35 EKEFGIWQP
-44 YTWKDYLEHVKYF
+44 YTWQDYFEHVRDF
-57 SLGLVSLGL
+57 TLGLVVLGL
-66 TKGDTI
+66 VKGDTI

-81 WLFAELAAQSA
+81 WLFAELSAQSA
-92 RAIGIGIYQDAIL
+92 GAIGIGIYQDAIL

-127 VDKIL
+127 VDKVL
-132 DMGDELTTVKFIVYT
+132 DMGDELTTVKYIVYT

-157 SRLVYFP
+157 ARLISFL
-164 EVEARGKE
+164 EVEALGKAHE
-172 FEQAHPGAYD
+172 KAHPGAYD
-182 RLVDATEA
+182 ALVNATQA
-190 EDPTHICITSGTTG
+190 EDPAHICITSGTTG
-204 NPKLAVLSHRNML
+204 HPKLAVLSHRNML
-217 SMAAN
+217 SMATN

-229 RETDEFVS
+229 LETDEFVS

-252 SGLLFGFTVNFPE
+252 SGMLFGFTVNFPE
-265 EPETATENI
+265 GPETTTENI

-279 HILFSPPRVWENLAA
+279 NLLFSPPRVWENLAA

-301 DASPLKRFLYNK
+301 DASPLKRFLYHW

-331 TLAQKIR
+331 TLVQKLR
-338 YSLAYLLV
+338 YGLAYLLV
-346 FRSLKDRIGFTHI
+346 FRALKDRIGFTRI

-396 SCIHRDGDVNF
+396 SCIHRDGDINF
-407 DSVGKPI
+407 DSVGIPI

-426 KGVGEV
+426 QGVGEV
-432 VSRSPA
+432 ISRSAA

-446 EAATQESIVDGWL
+446 EAATAETIVDGWL
-459 RSGDAGYFDENGHLV
+459 RSGDAGYFDPNGHLV

-484 LRSGERFSPQFIE
+484 LQSSERFSPQFIE

-503 PYIKEAVCIG
+503 PYAKEAVCIG
-513 QGRDLVISLICIDFG
+513 QGREFVIALLCVDFS

-544 TDLASKPEVYDFLE
+544 TDLAAKPEIYDLLE
-558 KEVRKVNST
+558 KEVKKVNDT
-567 LTGSQRIRKFALLY
+567 LVESQRIRKFALLY

-609 IQGIYQGQPQIR
+609 IEGIYAGKAQIPV
-621 IDAVIK
+621 DAVIK

-637 TTIQVRDL
+637 TTIIVRDL
-645 GDPGEVRPAVA
+645 IHPDGSTPAAT

>member
-1 MAEPSNDTLNT
+1 MVRAAHDTF
-12 LDTLPRLLRSNA
+12 PKLLRANA
-24 AKYGESKVALR
+24 QKYGAGKVALR
-35 EKEFGVWQP
+35 EKEFGIWQP
-44 YTWKDYLEHVKYF
+44 YTWVDYYEHVKYF
-57 SLGLVSLGL
+57 CLGLVSLGL
-66 TKGDTI
+66 GKGDTI

-81 WLFAELAAQSA
+81 WLFSELAAQCA
-92 RAIGIGIYQDAIL
+92 GAIGIGIYQDSIL

-115 ESKFI
+115 ASKFI
-120 VAEDQEQ
+120 IAEDQEQ
-127 VDKIL
+127 VDKVL
-132 DMGDELTTVKFIVYT
+132 DMGDELPTVSRIVYT

-157 SRLVYFP
+157 PRLIYFP
-164 EVEARGKE
+164 DVEKLGREYEA
-172 FEQAHPGAYD
+172 ANPGVFD
-182 RLVDATEA
+182 RLVDETDPEA
-190 EDPTHICITSGTTG
+190 PAQICTTSGTTG

-222 LGKVDPK
+222 LGAVDPK
-229 RETDEFVS
+229 HETDEFVS
-237 FLPLPWVGEQMMSVA
+237 FLPLPWIGEQMMCVA

-279 HILFSPPRVWENLAA
+279 NVIFSPPRVWENLAA

-301 DASPLKRFLYNK
+301 DASALKRFLYNR

-321 ADLKFQKKTP
+321 ADLKFRKVKP
-331 TLAQKIR
+331 TLAQKLR
-338 YSLAYLLV
+338 YGLAYALV
-346 FRSLKDRIGFTHI
+346 VRALKDRLGFTRI

-388 GQTEIFGI
+388 GQTEISGI
-396 SCIHRDGDVNF
+396 SCIHLDGDVNF

-414 PETEIRIDNPDP
+414 PETEVRIHNPDP
-426 KGVGEV
+426 QGVGEV

-438 LFQGYYKA
+438 LFQGYYRN
-446 EAATQESIVDGWL
+446 EGATQETILDGWL
-459 RSGDAGYFDENGHLV
+459 HSGDAGYFNPDGHLV

-503 PYIKEAVCIG
+503 PYVKEAVCVG
-513 QGRDLVISLICIDFG
+513 QDRDFVISLICIDYG

-539 GYTTY
+539 NYTTY
-544 TDLASKPEVYDFLE
+544 TDLASKTEVYDFIE
-558 KEVRKVNST
+558 KEVRKVNET
-567 LTGSQRIRKFALLY
+567 LTESQRVKKFALLY

-587 DDELTRTRKVRR
+587 DDE
-599 GFVDQKYADI
+599 
-609 IQGIYQGQPQIR
+609 
-621 IDAVIK
+621 
-627 YQDGK
+627 
-632 TSQLK
+632 
-637 TTIQVRDL
+637 
-645 GDPGEVRPAVA
+645 

>member
-1 MAEPSNDTLNT
+1 MTDAPMN
-12 LDTLPRLLRSNA
+12 DTLPRLLRSNA
-24 AKYGESKVALR
+24 AKYGAGKVALR
-35 EKEFGVWQP
+35 EKEFGIWQP
-44 YTWKDYLEHVKYF
+44 YTWQDYFEHVRDF
-57 SLGLVSLGL
+57 TLGLVVLGL
-66 TKGDTI
+66 VKGDTI

-81 WLFAELAAQSA
+81 WLFAELSAQSA
-92 RAIGIGIYQDAIL
+92 GAIGIGIYQDAIL

-127 VDKIL
+127 VDKVL
-132 DMGDELTTVKFIVYT
+132 DMGDELTTVKYIVYT

-157 SRLVYFP
+157 ARLISFL
-164 EVEARGKE
+164 EVEALGKAHE
-172 FEQAHPGAYD
+172 KAHPGAYD
-182 RLVDATEA
+182 ALVNATQA
-190 EDPTHICITSGTTG
+190 EDPAHICITSGTTG
-204 NPKLAVLSHRNML
+204 HPKLAVLSHRNML
-217 SMAAN
+217 SMATN

-229 RETDEFVS
+229 LETDEFVS

-252 SGLLFGFTVNFPE
+252 SGMLFGFTVNFPE
-265 EPETATENI
+265 GPETTTENI

-279 HILFSPPRVWENLAA
+279 NLLFSPPRVWENLAA

-301 DASPLKRFLYNK
+301 DASPLKRFLYHW

-331 TLAQKIR
+331 TLVQKLR
-338 YSLAYLLV
+338 YGLAYLLV
-346 FRSLKDRIGFTHI
+346 FRALKDRIGFTRI

-396 SCIHRDGDVNF
+396 SCIHRDGDINF
-407 DSVGKPI
+407 DSVGIPI

-426 KGVGEV
+426 QGVGEV
-432 VSRSPA
+432 ISRSAA

-446 EAATQESIVDGWL
+446 EAATAETIVDGWL
-459 RSGDAGYFDENGHLV
+459 RSGDAGYFDPNGHLV

-484 LRSGERFSPQFIE
+484 LQSSERFSPQFIE

-503 PYIKEAVCIG
+503 PYAKEAVCIG
-513 QGRDLVISLICIDFG
+513 QGREFVIALLCVDFS

-544 TDLASKPEVYDFLE
+544 TDLAAKPEIYDLLE
-558 KEVRKVNST
+558 KEVKKVNDT
-567 LTGSQRIRKFALLY
+567 LVESQRIRKFALLY

-609 IQGIYQGQPQIR
+609 IEGIYAGKSQIPV
-621 IDAVIK
+621 DAVIK

-637 TTIQVRDL
+637 TTIIVRDL
-645 GDPGEVRPAVA
+645 IHPDGSTPAAS

>member
-1 MAEPSNDTLNT
+1 MAEPVN
-12 LDTLPRLLRSNA
+12 DTLPRLLRSNA
-24 AKYGESKVALR
+24 AKWGDRKVALR
-35 EKEFGVWQP
+35 EKEFGIWQP
-44 YTWKDYLEHVKYF
+44 YSWKDYHRHVRDF
-57 SLGLVSLGL
+57 ALGLVSLGL
-66 TKGDTI
+66 VKGDTLC
-72 SIIGDNRPE
+72 IIGDNRPE
-81 WLFAELAAQSA
+81 WLFTELAAQSA
-92 RAIGIGIYQDAIL
+92 GAIGIGIYQDAIL

-120 VAEDQEQ
+120 IAEDQEQ
-127 VDKIL
+127 VDKVL
-132 DMGDELTTVKFIVYT
+132 DMGDELTTVQYIVYT

-157 SRLVYFP
+157 PRLVYFP
-164 EVEARGKE
+164 DVEARGRE
-172 FEQAHPGAYD
+172 YEAAHPGAYD
-182 RLVDATEA
+182 ALVDATDP
-190 EDPTHICITSGTTG
+190 EDPAHICITSGTTG
-204 NPKLAVLSHRNML
+204 NPKLALLSHRNML
-217 SMAAN
+217 SMATN
-222 LGKVDPK
+222 LGQVDPK

-265 EPETATENI
+265 KPETATENI

-279 HILFSPPRVWENLAA
+279 NLLFSPPRVWENLAA
-294 TVQVKIL
+294 SVQVKIM
-301 DASPLKRFLYNK
+301 DASRLKRWLYHR

-321 ADLKFQKKTP
+321 ADLKFQKKVP
-331 TLAQKIR
+331 SLIQRLR
-338 YSLAYLLV
+338 YGLAYALV
-346 FRSLKDRIGFTHI
+346 FRSLKDRIGFSHI

-396 SCIHRDGDVNF
+396 SCIHRDGDIDF
-407 DSVGKPI
+407 DSVGIPI
-414 PETEIRIDNPDP
+414 PETDIRIDNPDAH
-426 KGVGEV
+426 GVGEV
-432 VSRSPA
+432 VSRSRA
-438 LFQGYYKA
+438 LFQGYHRA
-446 EAATQESIVDGWL
+446 PEATRETIVDGWL
-459 RSGDAGYFDENGHLV
+459 RSGDAGFFNEKGHLV

-484 LRSGERFSPQFIE
+484 LSSGERFSPQFIE

-503 PYIKEAVCIG
+503 PFIKEAVCIG
-513 QGRDLVISLICIDFG
+513 QARDFVISMVCIDFG

-544 TDLASKPEVYDFLE
+544 TDLASKPEVYDLIE
-558 KEVRKVNST
+558 GEVQKVNAT
-567 LTGSQRIRKFALLY
+567 LPEVQRIAKLALLY

-609 IQGIYQGQPQIR
+609 IEGVYRGDDQIR

-632 TSQLK
+632 TSHLK
-637 TTIQVRDL
+637 TTVLVRDL
-645 GDPGEVRPAVA
+645 GSAGGRGAVA

>member
-1 MAEPSNDTLNT
+1 MN
-12 LDTLPRLLRSNA
+12 DTLPRLLRSNA
-24 AKYGESKVALR
+24 AKYGAGKVALR
-35 EKEFGVWQP
+35 EKELGVWQP
-44 YTWKDYLEHVKYF
+44 YSWSDYFEHVHYF
-57 SLGLVSLGL
+57 TLGLVSLGL
-66 TKGDTI
+66 AKGDTI

-81 WLFAELAAQSA
+81 WLFAELSAQSA
-92 RAIGIGIYQDAIL
+92 GAIGIGLYQDAIL

-127 VDKIL
+127 VDKVL
-132 DMGDELTTVKFIVYT
+132 DMGDELTTVKYIVYT
-147 DPRGMRKYDD
+147 DPRGMRKYED
-157 SRLVYFP
+157 SRLISFP
-164 EVEARGKE
+164 AVEDLGRE
-172 FEQAHPGAYD
+172 YEQAHPGAYD
-182 RLVDATEA
+182 ALVDATAA
-190 EDPTHICITSGTTG
+190 EDPAHICITSGTTG
-204 NPKLAVLSHRNML
+204 HPKLAVLSHRNML
-217 SMAAN
+217 SMATN

-229 RETDEFVS
+229 LETDEFVS

-252 SGLLFGFTVNFPE
+252 SGLLFGFTVSFPE
-265 EPETATENI
+265 APETTTENI

-279 HILFSPPRVWENLAA
+279 HLLFSPPRVWENLAA

-301 DASPLKRFLYNK
+301 DASPLKRFLYNW

-331 TLAQKIR
+331 TLPQKLR
-338 YSLAYLLV
+338 YGLAYVLV
-346 FRSLKDRIGFTHI
+346 FRALKDRIGFSRI

-396 SCIHRDGDVNF
+396 SCIHRDGDIDF

-432 VSRSPA
+432 VSRSAA

-446 EAATQESIVDGWL
+446 EAATAETIVDGWL
-459 RSGDAGYFDENGHLV
+459 RSGDAGYFDPNGHLV

-484 LRSGERFSPQFIE
+484 LQSGERFSPQFIE
-497 NKLKFS
+497 NKMKFS
-503 PYIKEAVCIG
+503 PYVKEAVCIG
-513 QGRDLVISLICIDFG
+513 QGRDFVMALICIDFS
-528 IVGKWA
+528 ILGKCA

-544 TDLASKPEVYDFLE
+544 TDLASKPEVYDLVE
-558 KEVRKVNST
+558 KEVRKVNGT
-567 LTGSQRIRKFALLY
+567 LVGSQRIQKFALLY

-609 IQGIYQGQPQIR
+609 IEGIYAGAAQIP

-637 TTIQVRDL
+637 TTIHVRDL
-645 GDPGEVRPAVA
+645 SSPEDTRPATT

>member
-1 MAEPSNDTLNT
+1 MN
-12 LDTLPRLLRSNA
+12 DTLPRLLRSNA
-24 AKYGESKVALR
+24 AKYGAGKVALR
-35 EKEFGVWQP
+35 EKELGIWQP
-44 YTWKDYLEHVKYF
+44 YSWQDYFDHVRDF
-57 SLGLVSLGL
+57 TLGLVTLGL
-66 TKGDTI
+66 AKGDTI

-92 RAIGIGIYQDAIL
+92 GAIGIGLYQDAIL

-127 VDKIL
+127 VDKVL
-132 DMGDELTTVKFIVYT
+132 DMGDELTTVKYIVYT

-157 SRLVYFP
+157 PRLISFP
-164 EVEARGKE
+164 EVEALGRE
-172 FEQAHPGAYD
+172 YEAAHPGAYEA
-182 RLVDATEA
+182 LVNATGA
-190 EDPTHICITSGTTG
+190 EDPAQICITSGTTG
-204 NPKLAVLSHRNML
+204 HPKLAVLSHRNMI
-217 SMAAN
+217 SMARN
-222 LGKVDPK
+222 LGLVDPK

-252 SGLLFGFTVNFPE
+252 SGLLFGFTVSFPE
-265 EPETATENI
+265 APETTTENI

-279 HILFSPPRVWENLAA
+279 HLLFSPPRVWENLAA

-301 DASPLKRFLYNK
+301 DASPLKRFLYNR
-313 CLPIGYEW
+313 CLPVGYEW
-321 ADLKFQKKTP
+321 ADLKFQKQAP
-331 TLAQKIR
+331 TLLQKLR
-338 YSLAYLLV
+338 YGLAYLLV
-346 FRSLKDRIGFTHI
+346 FRALKDRIGFTRI

-396 SCIHRDGDVNF
+396 SCIHRDGDINF
-407 DSVGKPI
+407 DSVGLPI

-426 KGVGEV
+426 TGVGEV
-432 VSRSPA
+432 ISRSAA

-446 EAATQESIVDGWL
+446 EAATRETIIDGWL
-459 RSGDAGYFDENGHLV
+459 RSGDAGYFDKNGHLV

-484 LRSGERFSPQFIE
+484 LQSGERFSPQFIE
-497 NKLKFS
+497 NKMKFS
-503 PYIKEAVCIG
+503 PYVKEAVCIG
-513 QGRDLVISLICIDFG
+513 QGRDFVMALICIDFS
-528 IVGKWA
+528 ILGKWA

-544 TDLASKPEVYDFLE
+544 TDLASKPEVYDLVE
-558 KEVRKVNST
+558 KEVRKVNAT
-567 LTGSQRIRKFALLY
+567 LVGSQQIQKFALLY

-609 IQGIYQGQPQIR
+609 IEGIYAGKGQIP

-637 TTIQVRDL
+637 TTIHVRDL
-645 GDPGEVRPAVA
+645 TSPEVPRPAAT

>member
-1 MAEPSNDTLNT
+1 MTDAPVN
-12 LDTLPRLLRSNA
+12 DTLPRLLRSNA
-24 AKYGESKVALR
+24 AKYGAGKVALR
-35 EKEFGVWQP
+35 EKEFGIWQP
-44 YTWKDYLEHVKYF
+44 YSWQDYFEHVRDF
-57 SLGLVSLGL
+57 TLGLVVLGL
-66 TKGDTI
+66 VKGDTI

-81 WLFAELAAQSA
+81 WLFAELSAQSA
-92 RAIGIGIYQDAIL
+92 GAIGIGIYQDAIL

-127 VDKIL
+127 VDKVL
-132 DMGDELTTVKFIVYT
+132 DMGDELTTVKHIVYT

-157 SRLVYFP
+157 ARLISFA
-164 EVEARGKE
+164 EVEALGKAHE
-172 FEQAHPGAYD
+172 KAHPGAYD
-182 RLVDATEA
+182 ALVNATQA
-190 EDPTHICITSGTTG
+190 EDPAHICITSGTTG
-204 NPKLAVLSHRNML
+204 HPKLAVLSHRNML
-217 SMAAN
+217 SMATN

-229 RETDEFVS
+229 LETDEFVS

-252 SGLLFGFTVNFPE
+252 SGMLFGFTVNFPE
-265 EPETATENI
+265 GPETTTENI

-279 HILFSPPRVWENLAA
+279 NLLFSPPRVWENLAA

-301 DASPLKRFLYNK
+301 DASPLKRFLYHW

-331 TLAQKIR
+331 TLLQKLR
-338 YSLAYLLV
+338 YGLAYVLV
-346 FRSLKDRIGFTHI
+346 FRALKDRIGFSRI

-396 SCIHRDGDVNF
+396 SSIHRDGDINF
-407 DSVGKPI
+407 DSVGIPI

-426 KGVGEV
+426 QGVGEV
-432 VSRSPA
+432 ISRSAA

-446 EAATQESIVDGWL
+446 EAATAETIVDGWL
-459 RSGDAGYFDENGHLV
+459 RSGDAGYFDPNGHLV

-484 LRSGERFSPQFIE
+484 LQSSERFSPQFIE

-503 PYIKEAVCIG
+503 PYAKEAVCIG
-513 QGRDLVISLICIDFG
+513 QGREFVIALLCVDFS

-544 TDLASKPEVYDFLE
+544 TDLAAKPEIYDLLE
-558 KEVRKVNST
+558 KEVKKVNDT
-567 LTGSQRIRKFALLY
+567 LVESQRIRKFALLY

-609 IQGIYQGQPQIR
+609 IEGIYAGKSQIPV
-621 IDAVIK
+621 DAVIK

-637 TTIQVRDL
+637 TTILVRDL
-645 GDPGEVRPAVA
+645 IHPDGSTPAAT

>member
-1 MAEPSNDTLNT
+1 MTDAPVN
-12 LDTLPRLLRSNA
+12 DTLPRLLRSNA
-24 AKYGESKVALR
+24 AKYGAGKVALR
-35 EKEFGVWQP
+35 EKEFGIWQP
-44 YTWKDYLEHVKYF
+44 YSWQDYFEHVRDF
-57 SLGLVSLGL
+57 TLGLVVLGL
-66 TKGDTI
+66 VKGDTI

-81 WLFAELAAQSA
+81 WLFAELSAQSA
-92 RAIGIGIYQDAIL
+92 GAIGIGIYQDAIL

-127 VDKIL
+127 VDKVL
-132 DMGDELTTVKFIVYT
+132 DMGDELTTVKHIVYT

-157 SRLVYFP
+157 ARLISFT
-164 EVEARGKE
+164 EVEALGKE
-172 FEQAHPGAYD
+172 HEKAHPGAYD
-182 RLVDATEA
+182 ALVNATQA
-190 EDPTHICITSGTTG
+190 EDPAHICITSGTTG
-204 NPKLAVLSHRNML
+204 HPKLAVLSHRNML
-217 SMAAN
+217 SMATN

-229 RETDEFVS
+229 LETDEFVS

-252 SGLLFGFTVNFPE
+252 SGMLFGFTVNFPE
-265 EPETATENI
+265 GPETTTENI

-279 HILFSPPRVWENLAA
+279 NLLFSPPRVWENLAA

-301 DASPLKRFLYNK
+301 DASPLKRFLYHW

-331 TLAQKIR
+331 TLLQKLR
-338 YSLAYLLV
+338 YGLAYVLV
-346 FRSLKDRIGFTHI
+346 FRALKDRIGFSRI

-396 SCIHRDGDVNF
+396 SCIHRDGDINF
-407 DSVGKPI
+407 DSVGIPI

-426 KGVGEV
+426 QGVGEV
-432 VSRSPA
+432 ISRSAA

-446 EAATQESIVDGWL
+446 EAATAETIVDGWL
-459 RSGDAGYFDENGHLV
+459 RSGDAGYFDPNGHLV

-484 LRSGERFSPQFIE
+484 LQSSERFSPQFIE

-503 PYIKEAVCIG
+503 PYAKEAVCIG
-513 QGRDLVISLICIDFG
+513 QGREFVIALLCVDFS

-544 TDLASKPEVYDFLE
+544 TDLAAKPEIYDLLE
-558 KEVRKVNST
+558 KEVKKVNDT
-567 LTGSQRIRKFALLY
+567 LVESQRIRKFALLY

-609 IQGIYQGQPQIR
+609 IEGIYAGKAQIPV
-621 IDAVIK
+621 DAVIK

-637 TTIQVRDL
+637 TTIIVRDL
-645 GDPGEVRPAVA
+645 IHPDGSTPAAT